1 MANKMISNLG
11 PMVWVVVTMLFA
23 SEMQCRDADQFKME
37 LSDYFIVIG
46 VLGIV
51 MIGLFE
57 LDSDRWELV
66 AGHYLGV
73 ILAIFILIASVIQA
87 NESGGGV
94 YYVVPIIL
102 NAIAWPCFIYW
113 QYISDEMQTNK
124 WFEREIMKRNY
135 NKNCCDFVRDK
146 RDCFCPPRPCR
157 KNDESKDDEKK
168 KELTLEFQKNWARA
182 KAIKSEDE
190 KKLSAE
196 ATKEEIEK
204 AKNK

>member
-1 MANKMISNLG
+1 MG
-11 PMVWVVVTMLFA
+11 
-23 SEMQCRDADQFKME
+23 
-37 LSDYFIVIG
+37 
-46 VLGIV
+46 
-51 MIGLFE
+51 
-57 LDSDRWELV
+57 
-66 AGHYLGV
+66 
-73 ILAIFILIASVIQA
+73 IASVIQA
-87 NESGGGV
+87 NESGGGG

-113 QYISDEMQTNK
+113 QYISDEMETNK
-124 WFEREIMKRNY
+124 WFEKEIMNKEY

-157 KNDESKDDEKK
+157 KNDESKDEEKQ
-168 KELTLEFQKNWARA
+168 KELTLEFQKNWAKA

-204 AKNK
+204 AKNKTTKLRQNEKKKLLSAEAMKEITKHSVKCIVYEGLAIWCTQMALAYYLIIWDEN

>member
-113 QYISDEMQTNK
+113 QYISDEMVTKK
-124 WFEREIMKRNY
+124 WFEREIMKKDY
-135 NKNCCDFVRDK
+135 NKNCCDFVREK
-146 RDCFCPPRPCR
+146 C
-157 KNDESKDDEKK
+157 KNEESKDEEKQ
-168 KELTLEFQKNWARA
+168 KELTLEFQKNWAKA
-182 KAIKSEDE
+182 NAIKSEDE
-190 KKLSAE
+190 KSLSAE
-196 ATKEEIEK
+196 AT
-204 AKNK
+204 